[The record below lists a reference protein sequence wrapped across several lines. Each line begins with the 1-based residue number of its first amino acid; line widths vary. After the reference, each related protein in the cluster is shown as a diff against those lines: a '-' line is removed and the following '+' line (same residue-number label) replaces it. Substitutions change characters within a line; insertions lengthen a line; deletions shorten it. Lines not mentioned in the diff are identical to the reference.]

1 MAHRAP
7 VPTERPGR
15 LLALDAF
22 RGAVMLTLVSGGL
35 GLAAFGAD
43 PAALAW
49 CDGTVCAG
57 PWRRF
62 LAGLVHHFSHVPWTG
77 CGFWDLVQPAFMFMV
92 GVAAA
97 LSLDRRRADGE
108 PPLRTARHV
117 LARAAA
123 LVALGVFVDSAG
135 HDRTAFVFTN
145 VLAQIGLGYPL
156 VCLLAGRGPR
166 VQLATALAIAVV
178 THAAFLLFPLPPP
191 DLDPA
196 AVGRSPDWR
205 PLTGLAAHFDKGT
218 NVFHWFDARWL
229 GVGFLNLFP
238 RAEPYR
244 FTPGGYQTL
253 NFVPATITMIL
264 GLVTGELLLRRR
276 DGAAANRWLFRAG
289 AVCLACGLALDGH
302 LWPGCGFTWS
312 LAPAVKRIWTPSWAV
327 YSAGWSL
334 CMLAAFHWLVEV
346 RGLRGWTW
354 PLVTVGMNSLAAY
367 LLAMLLQPW
376 IVRTLRAHLGAD
388 IFAGR
393 IGPLTYPPECGPVVQ
408 AVAVTLVV
416 WLVLRWMERR
426 RLFLR
431 L

>member
-1 MAHRAP
+1 M
-7 VPTERPGR
+7 
-15 LLALDAF
+15 LA
-22 RGAVMLTLVSGGL
+22 LVSGGL

-49 CDGTVCAG
+49 CDGTPFAG
-57 PWRRF
+57 SWRRL
-62 LAGLVHHFSHVPWTG
+62 LAALHHHFNHVRWTG
-77 CGFWDLVQPAFMFMV
+77 CGLWDLVQPAFMFMV

-97 LSLDRRRADGE
+97 LSLDRRRAEGE

-117 LARAAA
+117 IVRSAA
-123 LVALGVFVDSAG
+123 LVALGVFVDSAA

-156 VCLLAGRGPR
+156 LCLVAGRGLR
-166 VQLATALAIAVV
+166 VQFATALAIIVV
-178 THAAFLLFPLPPP
+178 TLAAFLAYPLPPP
-191 DLDPA
+191 GFDPA
-196 AVGRSPDWR
+196 SMGRGPDWL

-218 NVFHWFDARWL
+218 NVFHWFDAEWL

-253 NFVPATITMIL
+253 NFLPAAITMIL
-264 GLVTGELLLRRR
+264 GLVTGEMLLHRR
-276 DGAAANRWLFRAG
+276 DAAAANRWMVRVG
-289 AVCLACGLALDGH
+289 AACLACGLALDGH

-312 LAPAVKRIWTPSWAV
+312 LAPAVKRIWTPTWAV

-334 CMLAAFHWLVEV
+334 WMLAAFHWLVEV

-367 LLAMLLQPW
+367 LLAQLARPW
-376 IVRTLRAHLGAD
+376 IVRTLRTHLGAD
-388 IFAGR
+388 VFAGR
-393 IGPLTYPPECGPVVQ
+393 IGPLTYPPACGPVVQ
-408 AVAVTLVV
+408 GVAVTLVV
-416 WLVLRWMERR
+416 WLVLRWLERR
-426 RLFLR
+426 RLFIR